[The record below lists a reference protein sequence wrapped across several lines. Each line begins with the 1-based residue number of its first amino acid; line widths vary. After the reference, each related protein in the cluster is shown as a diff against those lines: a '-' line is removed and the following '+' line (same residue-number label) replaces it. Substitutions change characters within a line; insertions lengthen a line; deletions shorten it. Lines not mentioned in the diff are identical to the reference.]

1 MNQPPHIVGPVHRI
15 VVLRALVLG
24 DTLCAVPALR
34 ALRRAWPAAHIAL
47 LGLPASRELVE
58 RLPDVVDEWLAFPG
72 WPGLPEQPVDL
83 AALPDFLAAMQAA
96 RWDLAVQL
104 QGSGQLTN
112 PLVALFGAR
121 QVAGFHAEGG
131 FVTDARLSC
140 PWPTQGHEV
149 QRLLALP
156 RHLGLAVDDGA
167 LAFPLRPAD
176 DAALRAAWPGWD
188 DAGPY
193 ACVHA
198 GAQLPSRRW
207 PVERFAAVAEALHD
221 RGLTVVLTGAPAE
234 QALVGLLS
242 ALLAARG
249 LPHVNLVGRTGL
261 WTLGALLRGARV
273 LVCNDT
279 GVSHVAAALQVPSV
293 VVACGSEVARWA
305 PPDRALHRVL
315 AKPAPCRPCAHA
327 QCPVGHGCAL
337 DLTVAEVVQALH
349 ELLAASD
356 LADHPD
362 KETRCPAA
370 CAS

>member
-1 MNQPPHIVGPVHRI
+1 MSPPAPSPLVDGPVQRI

-34 ALRRAWPAAHIAL
+34 ALRRAWPAARIAL
-47 LGLPASRELVE
+47 LGLPASRELVA
-58 RLPDVVDEWLAFPG
+58 RLPQLVDEWLAFPG
-72 WPGLPEQPVDL
+72 WPGLPEHPVDV
-83 AALPDFLAAMQAA
+83 AALPDFLSAMQAA

-104 QGSGQLTN
+104 HGSGQLTN

-121 QVAGFHAEGG
+121 RVAGFHAEGG
-131 FVTDARLSC
+131 FVPDAPLSC

-167 LAFPLRPAD
+167 LEFPLRPAD
-176 DAALRAAWPGWD
+176 DAALRAAWPAWD

-198 GAQLPSRRW
+198 GAQLASRRW
-207 PVERFAAVAEALHD
+207 PVERFAAAAEALHD
-221 RGLTVVLTGAPAE
+221 RGLTLVLTGAPAE
-234 QALVGLLS
+234 QTLVGGLS

-249 LPHVNLVGRTGL
+249 LPHVNLAGRTSL
-261 WTLGALLRGARV
+261 WTLGALLRGAR
-273 LVCNDT
+273 LLLCNDT
-279 GVSHVAAALQVPSV
+279 GVSHVAAALRVPSV

-315 AKPAPCRPCAHA
+315 ARPAPCRPCAHA
-327 QCPVGHGCAL
+327 RCPVGHGCAL

-349 ELLAASD
+349 ELLAASERT
-356 LADHPD
+356 D
-362 KETRCPAA
+362 KETRCPAD